1 MDRLIRPFWK
11 PDEDRNRSAKILC
24 GVVAAVYISNQ
35 VVRKIINIVQKQQL
49 KKKIKEK
56 REESKLSK
64 AKLEEHL
71 KGKEISTK
79 TVERILSLSFK
90 ELQAELQSGKLSAVD
105 VLNVYQIK
113 ALEVDKRTN
122 CITEIVWEAEETA
135 LQLDLDSKKKGPLYG
150 IPVSIKE
157 TYTMPGYPCTGG
169 MMFYFD
175 DPVTEENILVQ
186 VLKKQG
192 AIPFVR
198 TNVPQTL
205 MTFECSNSLY
215 GTTGNP
221 YDPTRIPGGSSGGEA
236 ALIGGGGSILGMG
249 GDIGGSLRI
258 PAHMAGCCSLKPSGG
273 RLSRRGQN
281 KFNKGETLVQAQTG
295 PMAAEVDGLV
305 NCMRCLLVPEMFT
318 LDPAVPPIPFREE
331 IFTGKH
337 KLTIGFY
344 IDDGNLKAV
353 PACQRAVLEVK
364 AILESQGHTLVPFKP
379 VDVHRM
385 VALFLKSVFADGG
398 KSYVN
403 VLEKDIVDPSLRR
416 IRFAFGLPHWFRKL
430 FSYVAKI
437 ITKDQFTYLLIQS
450 GCGVESVTEYW
461 DLAMNIESYRTDFLK
476 KWRDNKLDA
485 VICPGFAFTAVPSGR
500 VTDVTGGVTYTNLY
514 NLLDYTAGTLKV
526 TNVTQADLDNFK
538 HYPSNT
544 WMEKNIKKFA
554 EGSKGL
560 PVGVQFVGLSYQE
573 ELVLRLMKEV
583 ETCLHKNSSKEKL

>member
-1 MDRLIRPFWK
+1 MDKLIRPFWK

-35 VVRKIINIVQKQQL
+35 VVRKIIDIVQKQQI
-49 KKKIKEK
+49 KKKIQKNREK
-56 REESKLSK
+56 RKLSK
-64 AKLEEHL
+64 AQLEEHL
-71 KGKEISTK
+71 KGKEISTNTIK
-79 TVERILSLSFK
+79 RILSLSFK

-122 CITEIVWEAEETA
+122 CITELVHDSEERA
-135 LQLDLDSKKKGPLYG
+135 KQLDSDRKKGPLYG

-175 DPVTEENILVQ
+175 EKVTEENVLVQ

-215 GTTGNP
+215 GTTKNP
-221 YDPTRIPGGSSGGEA
+221 HDPTRIPGGSSGGES

-273 RLSRRGQN
+273 RLSRKGQN
-281 KFNKGETLVQAQTG
+281 QFNKGETLVQPQTG

-305 NCMRCLLVPEMFT
+305 NCMRCLLVPEMFN

-331 IFTGKH
+331 IFTGKN

-344 IDDGNLKAV
+344 IDDGNIKAA

-379 VDVHRM
+379 VDVYRM
-385 VALFLKSVFADGG
+385 ASLFLKSVFADGG
-398 KSYVN
+398 KSYLN
-403 VLEKDIVDPSLRR
+403 VLDKDIVDNSLRR
-416 IRFAFGLPHWFRKL
+416 IMFAFSLPNWFRKL
-430 FSYVAKI
+430 FSYVAAM
-437 ITKDQFTYLLIQS
+437 ITKDQFTSILLQS

-461 DLAMNIESYRTDFLK
+461 DLAINIENYRADFLK
-476 KWRDNKLDA
+476 KWRAHKLDA
-485 VICPGFAFTAVPSGR
+485 VICPGFAFTAVSSGR
-500 VTDVTGGVTYTNLY
+500 VTDVSGGVTYTNLY

-526 TNVTQADLDNFK
+526 TNVTQADLDNFQ
-538 HYPSNT
+538 HYPSKT
-544 WMEKNIKKFA
+544 WLEKNIKKFS

-573 ELVLRLMKEV
+573 ELVLRLMKDV
-583 ETCLHKNSSKEKL
+583 ETCLQKNSSKEKI

>member
-1 MDRLIRPFWK
+1 
-11 PDEDRNRSAKILC
+11 
-24 GVVAAVYISNQ
+24 
-35 VVRKIINIVQKQQL
+35 
-49 KKKIKEK
+49 
-56 REESKLSK
+56 
-64 AKLEEHL
+64 
-71 KGKEISTK
+71 
-79 TVERILSLSFK
+79 
-90 ELQAELQSGKLSAVD
+90 
-105 VLNVYQIK
+105 
-113 ALEVDKRTN
+113 
-122 CITEIVWEAEETA
+122 
-135 LQLDLDSKKKGPLYG
+135 
-150 IPVSIKE
+150 
-157 TYTMPGYPCTGG
+157 
-169 MMFYFD
+169 MFYFD
-175 DPVTEENILVQ
+175 EKVTEENVLVQ

-215 GTTGNP
+215 GTTKNP
-221 YDPTRIPGGSSGGEA
+221 HDPTRIPGGSSGGES

-273 RLSRRGQN
+273 RLSRKGQN
-281 KFNKGETLVQAQTG
+281 MFNKGETLVQSQTG

-305 NCMRCLLVPEMFT
+305 NCMRCLLVPELFN

-331 IFTGKH
+331 IFTGKN

-344 IDDGNLKAV
+344 IDDGNIKAA

-379 VDVHRM
+379 VDVYRM
-385 VALFLKSVFADGG
+385 AALFLKSVFADGG
-398 KSYVN
+398 KSYLN
-403 VLEKDIVDPSLRR
+403 VLDKDIVDNSLRR
-416 IRFAFGLPHWFRKL
+416 IMFAFSLPNWFRKL
-430 FSYVAKI
+430 FSYVAKM
-437 ITKDQFTYLLIQS
+437 ITKDQFTSILLQS

-461 DLAMNIESYRTDFLK
+461 DLAINIENYRADFLK
-476 KWRDNKLDA
+476 KWRNHKLDA

-500 VTDVTGGVTYTNLY
+500 VTDVSGGVTYTNLY

-526 TNVTQADLDNFK
+526 TNVTQADLDNFQ

-544 WMEKNIKKFA
+544 WLEKNIKKFS

-573 ELVLRLMKEV
+573 ELVLRLMKDV
-583 ETCLHKNSSKEKL
+583 ETCLHKNKLKEEL